1 MSLSGPSFGPAA
13 GGPAK
18 RLVILLH
25 GIGADG
31 NDLIGL
37 APAWADML
45 PDTVFV
51 SPNAPFPC
59 DMAPYGH
66 QWFSLQDRSPARM
79 LAGIRATA
87 PILDGFI
94 DDTLVAHGLD
104 DGNMALVGFSQGTMM
119 SLFVAPRRRD
129 ACAGI
134 VGYSGALLAGE
145 LLAEQA
151 VARPPVVLV
160 HGDAD
165 PIVPFG
171 AMAAAAQALEAAGFQ
186 VETHG
191 RPGLAHGIDPV
202 GLEIGGRFL
211 ASVLAS

>member
-94 DDTLVAHGLD
+94 DDTLAAHGLD
-104 DGNMALVGFSQGTMM
+104 DGLGATVRWYLDN
-119 SLFVAPRRRD
+119 RD
-129 ACAGI
+129 WC
-134 VGYSGALLAGE
+134 E
-145 LLAEQA
+145 A
-151 VARPPVVLV
+151 VQSDSYQRERL
-160 HGDAD
+160 
-165 PIVPFG
+165 
-171 AMAAAAQALEAAGFQ
+171 
-186 VETHG
+186 
-191 RPGLAHGIDPV
+191 GLAANDP
-202 GLEIGGRFL
+202 
-211 ASVLAS
+211 S